1 MIIADETDALE
12 DTRLK
17 YRYLDLRRPV
27 LSKEF
32 NFKKSYYFISS

>member
-17 YRYLDLRRPV
+17 YRYLDLRQS
-27 LSKEF
+27 LSAK
-32 NFKKSYYFISS
+32 